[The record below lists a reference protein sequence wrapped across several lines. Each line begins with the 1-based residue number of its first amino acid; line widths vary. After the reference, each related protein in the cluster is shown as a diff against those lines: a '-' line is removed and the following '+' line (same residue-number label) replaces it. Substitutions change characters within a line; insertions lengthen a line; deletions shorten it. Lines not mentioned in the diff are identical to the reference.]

1 MTIKKSNRY
10 CQGLLNL
17 NVFRSRALTNL
28 VMALG
33 SYEGAHSVTELSL
46 SPVYH
51 YQYGSISKAI
61 SWLAKD
67 SKQYDEVAL
76 LVLRFCLNYYESCQR
91 WAVLQTDA
99 SPVGKAHSPTLKDRT
114 YVAVPNQVIRGNKPI
129 DVGYHLSCVNL
140 RALDGWSLP
149 LLARRVKIDETASDC
164 AVEQLAGLLNS
175 SDLGLVEQG
184 VINLL
189 DSSYGTASYLSRT
202 HQHENLVN
210 VVRLRANR
218 KVWTAAQ
225 ADNPKGAPRIYGHK
239 YYLQAQSQWKTYQ
252 RHPKTGQPYEV
263 WQESIFDRAADEQ
276 LQIPARTKKG
286 RALRVELWRWNDLKM
301 RSKDGYDM
309 KDKTMDVLAGRVYD
323 AQTGQLVFDQELFIG
338 ICGQQKDHINTQQAY
353 ELYRERYGIESY
365 FRFSKQKLKLDQFQ
379 TPDVQHLDNY
389 LLVLQLTAW
398 LLYVMRN
405 ETQYVPKKWQKYN
418 PKEKQALQGHPLSM
432 AQCRKAAETL
442 FLTFEPG
449 PFLPL
454 KSKKGKGRQKGQ
466 TQTPR
471 TRYNVVKKNNRKTR
485 FKTKTEKLE

>member
-10 CQGLLNL
+10 CQDLLNL
-17 NVFRSRALTNL
+17 KVFRSRALTNL
-28 VMALG
+28 VMALA
-33 SYEGAHSVTELSL
+33 SYESAHSVTELSL

-61 SWLAKD
+61 IWLAKD
-67 SKQYDEVAL
+67 SKQFDQVSS

-91 WAVLQTDA
+91 RVVLQTDA
-99 SPVGKAHSPTLKDRT
+99 SPVCKAHSPTLKDRT

-140 RALDGWSLP
+140 RAEDGWSLP
-149 LLARRVKIDETASDC
+149 LLARRVRIDQTACDC
-164 AVEQLAGLLNS
+164 AVEQLDSLLSKSGLAS
-175 SDLGLVEQG
+175 AEQL

-189 DSSYGTASYLSRT
+189 DSSYGTASYLGRT
-202 HQHENLVN
+202 HKHEHLVN
-210 VVRLRANR
+210 VVRLRASR
-218 KVWTAAQ
+218 KVWTTAQ
-225 ADNPKGAPRIYGHK
+225 ADNAKGAPRIYGHK
-239 YYLQAQSQWKTYQ
+239 YYLQAESGWKTYK

-263 WQESIFDRAADEQ
+263 WQESIFERAADEH
-276 LQIPARTKKG
+276 LQIPAQTKKG

-301 RSKDGYDM
+301 RSKDGCNM
-309 KDKTMDVLAGRVYD
+309 KDKSMDVVAARISD
-323 AQTGQLVFDQELFIG
+323 AQTGQLVFDRELFIG
-338 ICGQQKDHINTQQAY
+338 ICGKQKDHISTQQAY
-353 ELYRERYGIESY
+353 ELYRERYDIEPY
-365 FRFSKQKLKLDQFQ
+365 FRFSKQKLMLDQFQ

-418 PKEKQALQGHPLSM
+418 PKEKLALQGHPLSM
-432 AQCRKAAETL
+432 AQCRKAAENL

-454 KSKKGKGRQKGQ
+454 KSKKGKGRQKGH

-471 TRYNVVKKNNRKTR
+471 TLYKVVKKNNKNT
-485 FKTKTEKLE
+485 KIKIKTEKLE